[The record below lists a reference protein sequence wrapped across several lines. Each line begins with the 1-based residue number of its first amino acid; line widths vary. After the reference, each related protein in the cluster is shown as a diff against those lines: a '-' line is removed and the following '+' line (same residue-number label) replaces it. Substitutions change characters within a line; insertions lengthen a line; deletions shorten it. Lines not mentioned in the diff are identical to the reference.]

1 MPAWWIVRA
10 NSICLSVRL
19 RSGLSDSSL
28 ERMSSELSGV
38 RSSWL
43 MFARNSLL
51 YFEVSASS
59 RACSS
64 SALARELDLAVLQLD
79 VAVLLAEQRRL
90 LLQLLVG
97 LAQLLLLGLQQLL
110 GGLQRLRLLLE
121 LGVGAPQLLLLGLQ
135 LLRALLQLA
144 RELLRLLEQ
153 LLGALV
159 GDDRVEHDAER
170 LGQLLEERLVDLG
183 ERRRSGRAR

>member
-1 MPAWWIVRA
+1 MF
-10 NSICLSVRL
+10 
-19 RSGLSDSSL
+19 
-28 ERMSSELSGV
+28 SGV

-51 YFEVSASS
+51 YFEVSASCA
-59 RACSS
+59 RLLLE
-64 SALARELDLAVLQLD
+64 ALARELDLAVLQLD

-90 LLQLLVG
+90 LLELLVG
-97 LAQLLLLGLQQLL
+97 LLQLLLLGLQQLL
-110 GGLQRLRLLLE
+110 GRLQRLRLLLE
-121 LGVGAPQLLLLGLQ
+121 LGVRAPQLLLLGLQ

-170 LGQLLEERLVDLG
+170 LGELLEERLVDVG
-183 ERRRSGRAR
+183 ERRAARPAR